1 MSDAYTDLGLRGPLE
16 DMTVIK
22 AVFNK
27 LKTVHH
33 PDKGGDPQKFDR
45 IMKAWEVLSD
55 PEKKSALDAQLRAA
69 EPAPPRTPDW
79 TAPASPGGY
88 QPYPP
93 PTARGGTAT
102 AERTTQHAGP
112 RTVAEE
118 HPWAGEALA
127 VTAARSRAPWWAP
140 AVAATVLAGLWIT
153 AVSTVQ
159 SPSASAVEMFGDPS
173 FSALRLFGVAVVVW
187 VLILLLIP
195 SVLPVAVI
203 VTAVTGAA
211 VVALFG
217 ADYPVAHGLA
227 VVWSLAALSA
237 VWWSR
242 TRFTAIRGLYLHGD
256 NRGAVLGAPASPGDE
271 WLGQLAST
279 IAATTAGAWSGEHLS
294 AGATPVHLVFVG
306 RRAGVLISAAHVPLP
321 SRVLGGSDW
330 QRVAAALNTADLI
343 RVRKVLTSRGFAPM
357 LYAVT
362 GPGTGGS
369 ETVALDK
376 HTSVTILS
384 PRMASA
390 VIGSALVLN
399 QPVVTRRPIRIAA
412 AVNKMLSR

>member
-27 LKTVHH
+27 LKTLNH

-55 PEKKSALDAQLRAA
+55 PDKKSALDAQLRAA
-69 EPAPPRTPDW
+69 EFAPPT
-79 TAPASPGGY
+79 TAGGATAASAAGY
-88 QPYPP
+88 EA

-102 AERTTQHAGP
+102 AERTST
-112 RTVAEE
+112 RTSTRTAAEE
-118 HPWAGEALA
+118 HPWAGEALE

-140 AVAATVLAGLWIT
+140 AAATAVLAGVWIT

-159 SPSASAVEMFGDPS
+159 TPSASAVEMFGDPS
-173 FSALRLFGVAVVVW
+173 FSALRAFGAAVAVW
-187 VLILLLIP
+187 ALILLVLP
-195 SVLPVAVI
+195 SVLPVALI
-203 VTAVTGAA
+203 VTAVTGTA

-217 ADYPVAHGLA
+217 SGYPLAHGLA
-227 VVWSLAALSA
+227 VLWSLAALTG

-242 TRFTAIRGLYLHGD
+242 TRIGVIRGLYLHGD
-256 NRGAVLGAPASPGDE
+256 HRGAVLGAPASPGDE
-271 WLGQLAST
+271 RLGQLAST
-279 IAATTAGAWSGEHLS
+279 IAATTAGAWSGEHLT
-294 AGATPVHLVFVG
+294 AGVTPVHLVFVG
-306 RRAGVLISAAHVPLP
+306 RRAGVLVSAAHVPLP

-343 RVRKVLTSRGFAPM
+343 RVRKALASRGFAPM

-362 GPGTGGS
+362 GPGTAGS

-376 HTSVTILS
+376 HTSVTVLS

-412 AVNKMLSR
+412 AVHKIRSR